1 MSINYVGTT
10 EYNIRQYERLL
21 ELEEEANEAGY
32 ESLCEYLQDRKES
45 HQADR
50 WEEL

>member
-1 MSINYVGTT
+1 MSVNYVGTP

-32 ESLCEYLQDRKES
+32 ESLCEYLQDQKES

>member
-1 MSINYVGTT
+1 MSVNYVGTP

-32 ESLCEYLQDRKES
+32 ESLYEYLQEKRERS
-45 HQADR
+45 QADGR
-50 WEEL
+50 VEP